1 MYTRGLRDE
10 GAQCHR
16 GLAPRPWGIPAPAGD
31 VVRDQ
36 TPLGWHR
43 GTKRCHPSEEKPVP
57 PRPYSLDVAVV
68 EGAVVLHLQMKNI
81 SEDTGL
87 GTAPLPPPDPK
98 SGAGWAPSVS
108 PPHVGGPAHQV
119 KVTIVAEVVAQRV
132 LGDVVALP
140 THQLPIHL
148 GEKRW
153 GKDACGDRGTRGGHK
168 AGGTPLSLGT
178 ALSPPH
184 LQRKGRAK
192 PS

>member
-1 MYTRGLRDE
+1 MRRN
-10 GAQCHR
+10 Q
-16 GLAPRPWGIPAPAGD
+16 
-31 VVRDQ
+31 
-36 TPLGWHR
+36 
-43 GTKRCHPSEEKPVP
+43 SP
-57 PRPYSLDVAVV
+57 PPPYSLDVAVV
-68 EGAVVLHLQMKNI
+68 EGAIVLHLQMKNI

-98 SGAGWAPSVS
+98 SGARWAQSVS

-184 LQRKGRAK
+184 LQRRGRAK